1 VSTLKNNVTVTLLY
15 QDGDSRS
22 YTFENVADND
32 LPNVKDVVKA
42 INKNENNQYAAFY
55 STFISPD
62 GAAVEKIEAA
72 RIVST
77 EEEVLYSD

>member
-1 VSTLKNNVTVTLLY
+1 MSTLKNNVTVTLLY

-22 YTFENVADND
+22 YTFENVASND
-32 LPNVKDVVKA
+32 LMSVKSVVKA

-55 STFISPD
+55 STFISQD
-62 GAAVEKIEAA
+62 GTAVEKIEAA
-72 RIVST
+72 RIVSV

>member
-1 VSTLKNNVTVTLLY
+1 MSTLKNNVTVTLLY
-15 QDGDSRS
+15 NDDTTRN
-22 YTFENVADND
+22 YTFENVASND
-32 LPNVKDVVKA
+32 LMAVKSVVKA

-62 GAAVEKIEAA
+62 GAAVEKIESA
-72 RIVST
+72 RIVSI

>member
-1 VSTLKNNVTVTLLY
+1 MSTLKNNVTVTLLY
-15 QDGDSRS
+15 GDTRS
-22 YTFENVADND
+22 YTFEDVAEND
-32 LPNVKDVVKA
+32 LLNVKSVVKA

>member
-1 VSTLKNNVTVTLLY
+1 MSTLKNNVTVTLLY
-15 QDGDSRS
+15 QDGDTRS
-22 YTFENVADND
+22 YTFENVASND
-32 LPNVKDVVKA
+32 LMAVKSVVKE

-72 RIVST
+72 RIVSV

>member
-1 VSTLKNNVTVTLLY
+1 MSTLKNNVTVTLLY

-22 YTFENVADND
+22 YTFENVANND

-42 INKNENNQYAAFY
+42 INKNENNQYDAFY
-55 STFISPD
+55 STFISQD

>member
-1 VSTLKNNVTVTLLY
+1 MSTLKNNVTVTLLY
-15 QDGDSRS
+15 TDATTRN
-22 YTFENVADND
+22 YTFENVAAVD
-32 LPNVKDVVKA
+32 LPNVKGIVKA

-72 RIVST
+72 RIVSI